1 MSVQR
6 GNNKILGVNRFRY
19 TFRCA
24 VSLKAEVQNPSYL
37 TKTEIIEDGMKDY
50 RCDLESKSMNLSIID
65 IKQIMELCGTLNI
78 GTISSIGWSK
88 SQKFYKI

>member
-1 MSVQR
+1 MSVRR

-65 IKQIMELCGTLNI
+65 IKQIMELCGTLNKA
-78 GTISSIGWSK
+78 TISSIG
-88 SQKFYKI
+88 

>member
-1 MSVQR
+1 M
-6 GNNKILGVNRFRY
+6 NRFRY

-24 VSLKAEVQNPSYL
+24 VSLKAEVQKPSYL

-65 IKQIMELCGTLNI
+65 IKQIMELCGKLNI
-78 GTISSIGWSK
+78 GTISSIG
-88 SQKFYKI
+88 

>member
-1 MSVQR
+1 M
-6 GNNKILGVNRFRY
+6 NRFRY

-37 TKTEIIEDGMKDY
+37 TKTEIIEDEMKDY

-65 IKQIMELCGTLNI
+65 IKQIMELYGTLNI

>member
-1 MSVQR
+1 M
-6 GNNKILGVNRFRY
+6 NRFRY

-65 IKQIMELCGTLNI
+65 IKQIMELCGTLNK
-78 GTISSIGWSK
+78 GTISSIG
-88 SQKFYKI
+88 